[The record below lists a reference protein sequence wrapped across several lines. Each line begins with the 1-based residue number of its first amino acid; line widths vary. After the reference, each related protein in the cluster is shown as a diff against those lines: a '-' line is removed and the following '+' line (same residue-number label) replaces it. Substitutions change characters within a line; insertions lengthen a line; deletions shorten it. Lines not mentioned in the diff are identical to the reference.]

1 MALMI
6 SKTYIVT
13 IYRSEENEPDLM
25 VGTIEDVEKG
35 RKDKFTGLSELC
47 ERMKELHGKRAKGR
61 KGGTD
66 Q

>member
-1 MALMI
+1 MASMI
-6 SKTYIVT
+6 SKTYIVN

-47 ERMKELHGKRAKGR
+47 ERIKKLHRKRAKEKKEGL
-61 KGGTD
+61 
-66 Q
+66 